1 MLCRSANARDEFS
14 KGVDAD
20 GIRSRSAQMRIGL
33 GERKPPSLAGKV
45 CADRLGRKL
54 KLAQSRACGQFD
66 RASLV
71 AVRIGVG
78 VVIGPAAVVP
88 TAIAIAEAPREA
100 PVTVAKTCDM
110 VASATQVRDADRMSD
125 VAARDSVGA
134 ANSTTN
140 AASAATDMSTANMG
154 DTNVTTTNMAAAH
167 SAANMATTEM
177 AATHSAAKVTTPAT
191 AAVAAS
197 AATTSEGFGLYRAH
211 SQSGNRK
218 DDSNLAQHPILHLGR
233 SRALISGYCRHSAPS
248 STLWPDHEF
257 T

>member
-167 SAANMATTEM
+167 SAA
-177 AATHSAAKVTTPAT
+177 KVTTPAT

>member
-1 MLCRSANARDEFS
+1 
-14 KGVDAD
+14 V
-20 GIRSRSAQMRIGL
+20 
-33 GERKPPSLAGKV
+33 
-45 CADRLGRKL
+45 
-54 KLAQSRACGQFD
+54 
-66 RASLV
+66 
-71 AVRIGVG
+71 
-78 VVIGPAAVVP
+78 
-88 TAIAIAEAPREA
+88 TA
-100 PVTVAKTCDM
+100 AKTCDM
-110 VASATQVRDADRMSD
+110 AASATQVRDADRMSD
-125 VAARDSVGA
+125 VAARDSMGA

-140 AASAATDMSTANMG
+140 AASAATNMG
-154 DTNVTTTNMAAAH
+154 STNVTTTNMAAAH
-167 SAANMATTEM
+167 SAGNMATTEM
-177 AATHSAAKVTTPAT
+177 ATTHSAAKVTTPAT